1 MSKHS
6 DLFGARMKE
15 YESRET
21 DRRFLPFIPVYAR
34 IDGRSFSKFTKMA
47 YKPFDASITNAMQD
61 ATREL
66 VKQTGALIG
75 YVQSDEISLVW
86 ETTEQGEQMF
96 FDGKVQKMASV
107 LSGIAT
113 SAFIRALTKDE
124 AWNAKNPN
132 WLDKMPHFDARVVQM
147 PNRVEATNMFV
158 WREMDAR
165 KNAISMIASSMFSHK
180 SLHGKSGGDKIKMM
194 ADKGVALDSYPDSL
208 LRGAFMRRVVR
219 EVEIDEAQR
228 LAIPAKSRPEAGTMV
243 TRGSVDVLAMPRFTT
258 VLNRVEVIFEGADPR
273 IEE

>member
-1 MSKHS
+1 MKNDS
-6 DLFGARMKE
+6 FGNRMKD

-21 DRRFLPFIPVYAR
+21 SRRFLPFIPIYAR
-34 IDGRSFSKFTKMA
+34 VDGRSFSKFTKLA
-47 YKPFDASITNAMQD
+47 DKPFDHSIVNAMQ
-61 ATREL
+61 AASREL
-66 VKQTGALIG
+66 VSQTGALLC
-75 YVQSDEISLVW
+75 YTQSDEMSLVW

-113 SAFIRALTKDE
+113 SAFIRALDRDE
-124 AWNAKNPN
+124 VWNAKNTF
-132 WLDKMPHFDARVVQM
+132 WLERMPHFDARVVQM

-194 ADKGVALDSYPDSL
+194 EEKGVALDSYPDSL
-208 LRGAFMRRVVR
+208 LRGAFMRRVVC
-219 EVEIDEAQR
+219 EVVLDEAQR
-228 LAIPAKSRPEAGTMV
+228 LAIPAKSRPAAGTMV
-243 TRGSVDVLAMPRFTT
+243 TRGSVDVIPMPRFTT
-258 VLNRVEVIFEGADPR
+258 VLNRVEVIFEGAEPR
-273 IEE
+273 VEE